1 MGACCSTV
9 CGDDKPPRED
19 LPQPGTAVE
28 FLVKAKNVLS
38 GDFIAYDKDNQ
49 LPWFTL
55 LHDRNFDNSGGTMR
69 VQQAAGGPTLIAV
82 EIGEN
87 EFQELDAK
95 HKRDRDGNGWGDWW
109 DEDEKM
115 ALAWEIHRR
124 VQIVQGGNWKLDCKY
139 EGKAKA
145 KKDVDYEANGR
156 EVEWK
161 SEASTKTV
169 TLNLTTE
176 DKEMPVINSLGRVL
190 SLTSGSYDGTYEVP
204 ELGLK
209 VRYEAQWGLDTVI
222 VQVSEQGDP
231 LPALAMGFMIAY
243 WCHPAR
249 VEDDA
254 ARRALELLRQR
265 TSHW

>member
-1 MGACCSTV
+1 MGALCTV

-19 LPQPGTAVE
+19 LPQLGQSVE
-28 FLVKAKNVLS
+28 FLVKAKNLMS
-38 GDFIAYDKDNQ
+38 GDFIAYDKENQ
-49 LPWFTL
+49 QPWFTL
-55 LHDRNFDNSGGTMR
+55 LHDRNFDNSGGTMQL
-69 VQQAAGGPTLIAV
+69 QQAVGGPSLLVV
-82 EIGEN
+82 EVGES
-87 EFQELDAK
+87 EFKELDAK
-95 HKRDRDGNGWGDWW
+95 HKRDRDGNDWGDWW

-124 VQIVQGGNWKLDCKY
+124 VRIAHGGDWELLCKY
-139 EGKAKA
+139 QGKAKA
-145 KKDVDYEANGR
+145 KKDVDHEENGR

-161 SEASTKTV
+161 SEAHTKTA
-169 TLNLTTE
+169 TMNITTSGNE
-176 DKEMPVINSLGRVL
+176 VPVSSSLGGVL
-190 SLTSGSYDGTYEVP
+190 TLTSGSYDATYEVP
-204 ELGLK
+204 ELGMK

-254 ARRALELLRQR
+254 ARKAMELLRQR
-265 TSHW
+265 TSYW